1 MQTPT
6 PDSYRGI
13 YCGDGAGIK
22 YAEEVNKVIE
32 RIHIEGKQVGYII
45 QRRVYREIFMVML
58 YVIRFR
64 VLWLR
69 HFLVVLDRYSCLR
82 DISSKSSS

>member
-13 YCGDGAGIK
+13 YHGDGAGIK
-22 YAEEVNKVIE
+22 YAEEVNKIIE
-32 RIHIEGKQVGYII
+32 RIHIEGKQVGHII
-45 QRRVYREIFMVML
+45 QRCVYREVFMVML
-58 YVIRFR
+58 YIRFH
-64 VLWLR
+64 VLWLK

-82 DISSKSSS
+82 DTTSKSSS